1 MSVANGRPKT
11 KKKWAGDVLCAKM
24 CPTNKNEKDGR
35 PKIKKGWGNEEVRQG
50 PDHASGPIAVVRS
63 APVVR
68 SAFGVSFWVFSENVK
83 NIFPPAVNKPPF
95 LPRKKVSK
103 SCGNLYSQIFTIF
116 HSLVIFLWLRFLLV
130 SLKYLSLYLF
140 VWIFGYLYS
149 SPPIPPPIY

>member
-1 MSVANGRPKT
+1 MYVS
-11 KKKWAGDVLCAKM
+11 
-24 CPTNKNEKDGR
+24 
-35 PKIKKGWGNEEVRQG
+35 IEEVRQG

-103 SCGNLYSQIFTIF
+103 SCGTCILKFSQFSI
-116 HSLVIFLWLRFLLV
+116 LW
-130 SLKYLSLYLF
+130 
-140 VWIFGYLYS
+140 
-149 SPPIPPPIY
+149 